1 MYPPHDH
8 VCYLIIPLGLFGF
21 PAVILSLGRLLFS
34 LHLSTYDINAV
45 SLRQTITPDRLQGR
59 MTATMRTAS
68 RGALGVGPLLG
79 GFLGTQIGLVPTI
92 ITGGTIYLIAT
103 LLLLTRSMITLKD
116 YPAAAPL

>member
-1 MYPPHDH
+1 MKIRN
-8 VCYLIIPLGLFGF
+8 LLIPLGLFGF
-21 PAVILSLGRLLFS
+21 PALMLSLGRLLFS
-34 LHLSTYDINAV
+34 LHLSTYDINTV
-45 SLRQTITPDRLQGR
+45 SLRQTITPDQLHGR

-92 ITGGTIYLIAT
+92 ITGGMIYLIAT

-116 YPAAAPL
+116 YPTAAPL